1 MAEMRW
7 SLLEIAQR
15 VSRKMGLP
23 RPISLSAAERATDRT
38 FDDMVDTI
46 DEVVSNLM
54 IRMWPEEI
62 IKDALIMTEASRVL
76 TGFNTAKG
84 SASFTAPLNAPFL
97 VTDAGN
103 GTTTLGRKIITNS
116 YDYPYL
122 IITSATTIGVTLEN
136 AYGGETVSSEGET
149 GHMFQDAYLLPDDF
163 ARPVTDL
170 SKFINNGVVSLVS
183 PEVFESRRRSR
194 SVRYS
199 AGTPTCATLIVDSIL
214 GKRCLC
220 IDPIPDNIYPLKIK
234 YYRALTSMGSQLR
247 AGSPTAA
254 TALFTPI
261 PADKQSIIIDAVI
274 REFYAYQN
282 QDPRFQT
289 ADMDMREKMLI
300 MNSQDGTRGMARFVP
315 TKSKS
320 GRRLHSGGTS
330 IQQLANKYDLKDY
343 WDKN

>member
-1 MAEMRW
+1 
-7 SLLEIAQR
+7 
-15 VSRKMGLP
+15 MGLP

-62 IKDALIMTEASRVL
+62 IKDALIMTEAPRVL
-76 TGFNTAKG
+76 TGFSTANN
-84 SASFTAPLNAPFL
+84 SPSFTALVSPPFL
-97 VTDAGN
+97 TTDAGN

-122 IITSATTIGVTLEN
+122 IITSSSPAGITIEN
-136 AYGGETVSSEGET
+136 AYGGETVGLQGET
-149 GHMFQDAYLLPDDF
+149 GNIFQDTYLLPDDF
-163 ARPVTDL
+163 ARPVTDM

-183 PEVFESRRRSR
+183 PETFESRKRNRST
-194 SVRYS
+194 RYYVGAPS
-199 AGTPTCATLIVDSIL
+199 CATLIVDSIL

-234 YYRALTSMGSQLR
+234 YYRALISMGSQLR
-247 AGSPTAA
+247 ATSPVAA

-261 PADKQSIIIDAVI
+261 PADKQSIIIDAAI

-300 MNSQDGTRGMARFVP
+300 MNSQDGTRGALRFVP

-320 GRRLHSGGTS
+320 GRHLHSSGTS
-330 IQQLANKYDLKDY
+330 IQRLANKYDLKDY